1 MFDAQAHATSDA
13 LVAMLASELEQERQ
27 AKGNAMAAYCDRSI
41 AELNQLIID
50 YPESK
55 SAWLRHID
63 SWQQIKQKHGYSSA
77 QDLLD
82 SQYAQLA
89 SQTSQAHKLNV

>member
-1 MFDAQAHATSDA
+1 MFDTQAHATSDA

-55 SAWLRHID
+55 SAWLRHIE

-82 SQYAQLA
+82 AQYARLA
-89 SQTSQAHKLNV
+89 STSN

>member
-1 MFDAQAHATSDA
+1 MFDVQAHATGDA
-13 LVAMLASELEQERQ
+13 LVAMLANELEQDRQ

-55 SAWLRHID
+55 NVWLRHID
-63 SWQQIKQKHGYSSA
+63 SWQQIKQKHGHSSA

-82 SQYAQLA
+82 AQYAQLA
-89 SQTSQAHKLNV
+89 CQTSQAHKLNV

>member
-1 MFDAQAHATSDA
+1 MFDAQAHATSNA
-13 LVAMLASELEQERQ
+13 LVAMLANELEQERQ
-27 AKGNAMAAYCDRSI
+27 AKGNAMAAYCDSSI

-55 SAWLRHID
+55 NTWDRLIER
-63 SWQQIKQKHGYSSA
+63 WQEIKQKHGYSSA

-82 SQYAQLA
+82 AQYARLA
-89 SQTSQAHKLNV
+89 STSN

>member
-13 LVAMLASELEQERQ
+13 LVAMLANELEQDRQ
-27 AKGNAMAAYCDRSI
+27 AKGNATAAYCDRSI

-55 SAWLRHID
+55 NVWLRHIE

-82 SQYAQLA
+82 DQYAQLA
-89 SQTSQAHKLNV
+89 SYLSQTHKLNV

>member
-1 MFDAQAHATSDA
+1 MLDAQAHATGYA
-13 LVAMLASELEQERQ
+13 LVAMLANELEQDRQ

-55 SAWLRHID
+55 HTWLRLIER
-63 SWQQIKQKHGYSSA
+63 WQEIKQKHGHSSS

-82 SQYAQLA
+82 AQYARLA
-89 SQTSQAHKLNV
+89 CTPN

>member
-13 LVAMLASELEQERQ
+13 LVAMLANELEQERQ
-27 AKGNAMAAYCDRSI
+27 AKGNAMSAYCDRSI

-55 SAWLRHID
+55 HTWLRLIER
-63 SWQQIKQKHGYSSA
+63 WQEIKQKHGHNSA

-82 SQYAQLA
+82 AQYARLA
-89 SQTSQAHKLNV
+89 CTQN

>member
-1 MFDAQAHATSDA
+1 MFDAQDHATSDA
-13 LVAMLASELEQERQ
+13 LVAMLGKELEQERQ
-27 AKGNAMAAYCDRSI
+27 DKGNAIAAYCDRSI

>member
-13 LVAMLASELEQERQ
+13 LVAMLSKELEQEQQ

-41 AELNQLIID
+41 SELNQLIID

-55 SAWLRHID
+55 NTWDRLIER
-63 SWQQIKQKHGYSSA
+63 WQEIKQKHGQRSA
-77 QDLLD
+77 QDLLNAE
-82 SQYAQLA
+82 YARLA
-89 SQTSQAHKLNV
+89 CKPS

>member
-13 LVAMLASELEQERQ
+13 LVAMLANELEQERQ
-27 AKGNAMAAYCDRSI
+27 AKGNTIAAYCDRSI

-55 SAWLRHID
+55 NTWERLIER
-63 SWQQIKQKHGYSSA
+63 WQEIKQKHGHSSS

-82 SQYAQLA
+82 AQYARFA
-89 SQTSQAHKLNV
+89 STSN

>member
-13 LVAMLASELEQERQ
+13 LVAMLAKELQQDRQ
-27 AKGNAMAAYCDRSI
+27 TKINAIAAHCDREI

-55 SAWLRHID
+55 HTWLRLIER
-63 SWQQIKQKHGYSSA
+63 WQEIKQKHGHSSS

-82 SQYAQLA
+82 AQYARLA
-89 SQTSQAHKLNV
+89 STSN

>member
-1 MFDAQAHATSDA
+1 MFDAQANATSDA
-13 LVAMLASELEQERQ
+13 LVAMLANELEQDRQ
-27 AKGNAMAAYCDRSI
+27 AKGNAIAAYCDRSI

-55 SAWLRHID
+55 NTWDRLIER
-63 SWQQIKQKHGYSSA
+63 WQEIKQKHGRNSA

-82 SQYAQLA
+82 AQYARLA
-89 SQTSQAHKLNV
+89 SCLSQTHKLNV

>member
-13 LVAMLASELEQERQ
+13 LVAMLGKELEQERQ
-27 AKGNAMAAYCDRSI
+27 AKGNAIAAYCDRSI
-41 AELNQLIID
+41 AELNQMIID

-63 SWQQIKQKHGYSSA
+63 SWQQIKQKHGHNSA

-82 SQYAQLA
+82 DQYAQLA
-89 SQTSQAHKLNV
+89 SYLSQTHKLNV

>member
-13 LVAMLASELEQERQ
+13 LVAMLSSELDQERQ
-27 AKGNAMAAYCDRSI
+27 AKGNATAACCDRWI
-41 AELNQLIID
+41 AELNLLIID

-55 SAWLRHID
+55 SAWQRHID
-63 SWQQIKQKHGYSSA
+63 SWQQIKQKHGHSSA

-82 SQYAQLA
+82 AQYAQLA
-89 SQTSQAHKLNV
+89 CQTSQAHKLNV

>member
-13 LVAMLASELEQERQ
+13 LVAMLSSELDQERQ

-55 SAWLRHID
+55 SAWQRHIE

-82 SQYAQLA
+82 DQYAQLA
-89 SQTSQAHKLNV
+89 SYLSQANKLNV

>member
-1 MFDAQAHATSDA
+1 MFDAEAHATSDA
-13 LVAMLASELEQERQ
+13 LVAMLANELEQERQ
-27 AKGNAMAAYCDRSI
+27 AKINAIAAHCDREI

-55 SAWLRHID
+55 NTWDRLIER
-63 SWQQIKQKHGYSSA
+63 WQEIKQKHGHNSA

-82 SQYAQLA
+82 AQYARLA
-89 SQTSQAHKLNV
+89 CTPN

>member
-13 LVAMLASELEQERQ
+13 LVAMLANELEQERQ
-27 AKGNAMAAYCDRSI
+27 AKGNAMSAYCDRSI

-55 SAWLRHID
+55 HTWLRLIER
-63 SWQQIKQKHGYSSA
+63 WQEIKQKHGHNSA

-82 SQYAQLA
+82 AQYARLA
-89 SQTSQAHKLNV
+89 CTPN

>member
-55 SAWLRHID
+55 NTWDRLIER
-63 SWQQIKQKHGYSSA
+63 WQEIKQKHGYSSS
-77 QDLLD
+77 QDLLNA
-82 SQYAQLA
+82 QYARLA
-89 SQTSQAHKLNV
+89 STSN

>member
-13 LVAMLASELEQERQ
+13 LVAMLANELEQERQ
-27 AKGNAMAAYCDRSI
+27 AKGNAMSAYCDRSI

-55 SAWLRHID
+55 HTWLRLIER
-63 SWQQIKQKHGYSSA
+63 WQEIKQKHGHSSA

-82 SQYAQLA
+82 AQYARLA
-89 SQTSQAHKLNV
+89 CTPN

>member
-13 LVAMLASELEQERQ
+13 LVAMLSSELDQERQ
-27 AKGNAMAAYCDRSI
+27 AKGNAMVFYCDRSI

-55 SAWLRHID
+55 HTWVRLIER
-63 SWQQIKQKHGYSSA
+63 WQEIKQKHGQRSA
-77 QDLLD
+77 QDLLNAE
-82 SQYAQLA
+82 YARLA
-89 SQTSQAHKLNV
+89 STPS